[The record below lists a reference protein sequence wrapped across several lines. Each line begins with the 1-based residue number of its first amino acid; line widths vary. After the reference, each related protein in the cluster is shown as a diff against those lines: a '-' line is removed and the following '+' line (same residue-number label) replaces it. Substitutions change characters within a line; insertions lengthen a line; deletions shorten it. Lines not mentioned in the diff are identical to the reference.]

1 MISGTLDLFIYFTY
15 LLFDR
20 WSSFVTRTTR
30 RFGFRTGRWWR
41 CRQFTPELL
50 GRDGDDM
57 LAGGGDLAQS
67 LLLDSFDLQLSG
79 AELSEGRW
87 MSGTDDP

>member
-1 MISGTLDLFIYFTY
+1 M
-15 LLFDR
+15 
-20 WSSFVTRTTR
+20 VEVP
-30 RFGFRTGRWWR
+30 
-41 CRQFTPELL
+41 FTPELL
-50 GRDGDDM
+50 GKDGDDM
-57 LAGGGDLAQS
+57 LAGGGDLARS